1 MLFCKL
7 SRYLKKN
14 FKNVMGL
21 FDYGSTTVLISLR
34 MLFRTGPK
42 QRHLSTANDDSELV
56 PNEELSNVDNPDS
69 DSDTDS
75 IPDLSTERGLRFH
88 LKKKSK
94 EIHK

>member
-1 MLFCKL
+1 
-7 SRYLKKN
+7 
-14 FKNVMGL
+14 V
-21 FDYGSTTVLISLR
+21 T
-34 MLFRTGPK
+34 
-42 QRHLSTANDDSELV
+42 NDGSELV

-94 EIHK
+94 KICPQKGG